1 MHHQMMGYPMH
12 QLNPYGMPMSHVHHH
27 GAHFLDDQ
35 RLGTLSE
42 PGAHFADL
50 SDLQSEIGKPMNKG
64 LKGLS
69 ASVPDLTGKL
79 FEADLGHL
87 RPIKV
92 ILFVQIA
99 GNITNCNNTSLWVNL
114 KGGFFVQ
121 F

>member
-12 QLNPYGMPMSHVHHH
+12 QINPYGVPMSHVHHH

-69 ASVPDLTGKL
+69 ASVPDLTGKSFGVGRKRTVFDPRHFL
-79 FEADLGHL
+79 MD
-87 RPIKV
+87 RPLSV
-92 ILFVQIA
+92 VLD
-99 GNITNCNNTSLWVNL
+99 
-114 KGGFFVQ
+114 
-121 F
+121 

>member
-12 QLNPYGMPMSHVHHH
+12 QINPYGVPMSHVHHH

-69 ASVPDLTGKL
+69 ASVPDLTGKSFGVTRGQQISRGAKL
-79 FEADLGHL
+79 GFEQH
-87 RPIKV
+87 R
-92 ILFVQIA
+92 
-99 GNITNCNNTSLWVNL
+99 SSRES
-114 KGGFFVQ
+114 
-121 F
+121 

>member
-12 QLNPYGMPMSHVHHH
+12 QINPYGMPMSHVHHH

-69 ASVPDLTGKL
+69 ASVPDLTGKS
-79 FEADLGHL
+79 FGVTRGQQSSSGVKFD
-87 RPIKV
+87 
-92 ILFVQIA
+92 F
-99 GNITNCNNTSLWVNL
+99 
-114 KGGFFVQ
+114 
-121 F
+121 

>member
-1 MHHQMMGYPMH
+1 
-12 QLNPYGMPMSHVHHH
+12 MPMSHVHHH

-69 ASVPDLTGKL
+69 ASVPDLTGKFVRS
-79 FEADLGHL
+79 FEVK
-87 RPIKV
+87 RT
-92 ILFVQIA
+92 F
-99 GNITNCNNTSLWVNL
+99 ITVFGSYSIITKTVR
-114 KGGFFVQ
+114 F
-121 F
+121 

>member
-1 MHHQMMGYPMH
+1 
-12 QLNPYGMPMSHVHHH
+12 MSHVHHH

-69 ASVPDLTGKL
+69 ASVPDLTGKFVRS
-79 FEADLGHL
+79 FEV
-87 RPIKV
+87 KV
-92 ILFVQIA
+92 TFPRSF
-99 GNITNCNNTSLWVNL
+99 GR
-114 KGGFFVQ
+114 FFVEALP
-121 F
+121 

>member
-12 QLNPYGMPMSHVHHH
+12 QINPYGVPMSHVHHH

-69 ASVPDLTGKL
+69 ASVPDLTGKSS
-79 FEADLGHL
+79 GVG
-87 RPIKV
+87 RTV
-92 ILFVQIA
+92 V
-99 GNITNCNNTSLWVNL
+99 GL
-114 KGGFFVQ
+114 KEGSGRSIESVRSV
-121 F
+121 

>member
-1 MHHQMMGYPMH
+1 
-12 QLNPYGMPMSHVHHH
+12 MPMSHVHHH

-69 ASVPDLTGKL
+69 ASVPDLTGKS
-79 FEADLGHL
+79 FGVIRGQQISSGAKLGFD
-87 RPIKV
+87 RSG
-92 ILFVQIA
+92 Q
-99 GNITNCNNTSLWVNL
+99 S
-114 KGGFFVQ
+114 
-121 F
+121 

>member
-1 MHHQMMGYPMH
+1 
-12 QLNPYGMPMSHVHHH
+12 MPMSHVHHH

-69 ASVPDLTGKL
+69 ASVPDLTGKS
-79 FEADLGHL
+79 FGIGRQVVGPKGEKWTVCRKCVVHL
-87 RPIKV
+87 KV
-92 ILFVQIA
+92 D
-99 GNITNCNNTSLWVNL
+99 GS
-114 KGGFFVQ
+114 
-121 F
+121 